1 MKTPAGRR
9 GDETAADITR
19 QHDPD
24 TYTRAMARRADT
36 ELPFDITA
44 QPADLPVMLDTNF
57 YLRRLQGKLTAD
69 LAAFV
74 ASRRIVHSGVAC
86 SELAISAGILD
97 PVHPATPRNRKVV
110 LDMLDT
116 IDCMDIVAPSAEA
129 WTEAGMIAGILAR
142 TQHLVKPK
150 STLSS
155 AEACCQEGLRR
166 KLINDTLLFL
176 SAREQNAILV
186 SMNIRD
192 MDLLLRFRPD
202 AHVLLFR

>member
-1 MKTPAGRR
+1 MKTPAGSR
-9 GDETAADITR
+9 GNETAADIAR

-24 TYTRAMARRADT
+24 AYARAMARRPDT

-44 QPADLPVMLDTNF
+44 QPPDLPVMLDTNF
-57 YLRRLQGKLTAD
+57 YLRRLQGKLAPD

-74 ASRRIVHSGVAC
+74 ASRRILHSGVAC

-97 PVHPATPRNRKVV
+97 PTHPATPHNRKVV

-116 IDCMDIVAPSAEA
+116 IDRTDIVAPSAETWA
-129 WTEAGMIAGILAR
+129 EAGMIAGILAR
-142 TQHLVKPK
+142 TQHLAKPK
-150 STLSS
+150 STLTS

-176 SAREQNAILV
+176 NAREQNAILV
-186 SMNIRD
+186 SMNRRD

-202 AHVLLFR
+202 TSVLLFR